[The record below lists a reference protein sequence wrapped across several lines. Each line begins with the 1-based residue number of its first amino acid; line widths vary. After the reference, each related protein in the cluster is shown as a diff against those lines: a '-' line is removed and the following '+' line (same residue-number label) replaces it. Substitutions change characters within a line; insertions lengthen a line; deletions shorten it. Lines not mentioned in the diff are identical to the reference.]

1 MARHWIS
8 LVTLSLISIMAAAQ
22 SDVVVVPP
30 SGGSF
35 VVTDGAGGNKTLEVT
50 SDGEIYVEG
59 NLADFE
65 KPVIVIEAPT
75 TASGPVTI
83 KMTVTDNQGLFEVRT
98 YLPESGDFDRPRGA
112 LEYIY
117 EGEVAPNFSGDS
129 VIETYAIDVSG
140 NVTFATAI
148 ISSDNVITE
157 GLYNVTPPVTG
168 EFSIDGCGGEYS
180 STNVYSWSQ
189 VTVSGRYRDKND
201 YFGDRCG
208 SSLNGGGGY
217 ANPDSVACV
226 SVGVRNTAAGDFD
239 PFGGASASG
248 ELVAG
253 ATKFYKEELS
263 RTSSGSFGSDYTYN
277 IIDFEYFDTN
287 PGTLRVE
294 LSLRC
299 ESDQFGTETVGPFIL
314 NATFE
319 APLP

>member
-1 MARHWIS
+1 
-8 LVTLSLISIMAAAQ
+8 
-22 SDVVVVPP
+22 
-30 SGGSF
+30 
-35 VVTDGAGGNKTLEVT
+35 
-50 SDGEIYVEG
+50 
-59 NLADFE
+59 
-65 KPVIVIEAPT
+65 
-75 TASGPVTI
+75 
-83 KMTVTDNQGLFEVRT
+83 MTVTDNQGLYETYTRGNYRSVGGYARPLGEVKHVFE
-98 YLPESGDFDRPRGA
+98 E
-112 LEYIY
+112 
-117 EGEVAPNFSGDS
+117 EVAPSFGGDTNVES
-129 VIETYAIDVSG
+129 WAIDLSG
-140 NVTFATAI
+140 NIAFTTAT

-189 VTVSGRYRDKND
+189 VTVSGRYRDIND
-201 YFGDRCG
+201 SYGCG

-226 SVGVRNTAAGDFD
+226 SVGVRNTAADVFG
-239 PFGGASASG
+239 PFGGAGASG

-253 ATKFYKEELS
+253 GTKFYKEELGV
-263 RTSSGSFGSDYTYN
+263 TSSGGFGYN
-277 IIDFEYFDTN
+277 YSEYYIIDFEYFDTN
-287 PGTLRVE
+287 PATLRVE

>member
-50 SDGEIYVEG
+50 SDGEIYVDG

-189 VTVSGRYRDKND
+189 VTVSGRYRNPADPVD
-201 YFGDRCG
+201 T
-208 SSLNGGGGY
+208 Y
-217 ANPDSVACV
+217 AVQV
-226 SVGVRNTAAGDFD
+226 ERWRGVRK
-239 PFGGASASG
+239 P
-248 ELVAG
+248 
-253 ATKFYKEELS
+253 
-263 RTSSGSFGSDYTYN
+263 
-277 IIDFEYFDTN
+277 
-287 PGTLRVE
+287 
-294 LSLRC
+294 
-299 ESDQFGTETVGPFIL
+299 
-314 NATFE
+314 
-319 APLP
+319 